1 VVVHTDGLRSADEA
15 GRRPAPH
22 DAPAAADCPP
32 LDGFDVLRKVVDLP
46 VSTWRYR
53 ADPETV
59 RHLGPMAQDWWEAFG
74 LGGDDRTI
82 SLVDTNGVAL
92 VCIQALH
99 RLVEENRQEISD
111 LREQVARLTAA
122 SGAP

>member
-1 VVVHTDGLRSADEA
+1 
-15 GRRPAPH
+15 
-22 DAPAAADCPP
+22 
-32 LDGFDVLRKVVDLP
+32 
-46 VSTWRYR
+46 
-53 ADPETV
+53 
-59 RHLGPMAQDWWEAFG
+59 MAQDWWEAFG